1 LKTFS
6 TLLAENQLYSTDLLS
21 SSRHQGWLK
30 QVLQGD
36 LDALPDPLDWEHGRM
51 LALILDGYELA
62 SSLGYDDLGKFANK
76 RREDAVVS
84 GCWSGSA
91 IELWLCLF
99 FEDRRWRH
107 FGDSPEGEDL
117 KLLDSLCLCFRRT
130 SITECATI

>member
-1 LKTFS
+1 
-6 TLLAENQLYSTDLLS
+6 
-21 SSRHQGWLK
+21 
-30 QVLQGD
+30 
-36 LDALPDPLDWEHGRM
+36 M
-51 LALILDGYELA
+51 
-62 SSLGYDDLGKFANK
+62 

-117 KLLDSLCLCFRRT
+117 KLLDSLCSVFRC
-130 SITECATI
+130 SLVTESAKL